1 MTVNAA
7 SKVDHTDEL
16 IGLLENQSSLYTH
29 RTELTEQQSRV
40 IGSDFED
47 QAQPGEQLLKVLSQR
62 QRVIDQLT
70 NVHEQLAPY
79 REHWSVIWSQM
90 DD

>member
-1 MTVNAA
+1 
-7 SKVDHTDEL
+7 
-16 IGLLENQSSLYTH
+16 
-29 RTELTEQQSRV
+29 
-40 IGSDFED
+40 
-47 QAQPGEQLLKVLSQR
+47 VLSQR